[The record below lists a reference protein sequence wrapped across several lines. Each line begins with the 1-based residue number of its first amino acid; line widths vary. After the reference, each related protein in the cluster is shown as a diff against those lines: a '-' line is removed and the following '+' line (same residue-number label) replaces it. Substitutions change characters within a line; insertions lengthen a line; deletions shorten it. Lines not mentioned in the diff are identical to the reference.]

1 MAGCLFKIQSILFI
15 SEEMRE
21 CPDHGPDNL
30 ENNHNLKN
38 NDNLKNN
45 PHLNF
50 ALIALEFNEIFIVT
64 L

>member
-1 MAGCLFKIQSILFI
+1 
-15 SEEMRE
+15 MRE

-38 NDNLKNN
+38 NDNLKNY
-45 PHLNF
+45 PHLNI